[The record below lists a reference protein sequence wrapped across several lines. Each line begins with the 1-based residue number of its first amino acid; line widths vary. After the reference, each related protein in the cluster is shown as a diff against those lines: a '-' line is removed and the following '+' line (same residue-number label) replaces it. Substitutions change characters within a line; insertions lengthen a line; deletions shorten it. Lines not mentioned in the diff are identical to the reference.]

1 MTYTVED
8 IRKILEERKSFKFM
22 KINDNGEKEG
32 PFEADMIFFQNW
44 LINGFETKEFCV
56 ALREYDIYN
65 ITPISKIIKII

>member
-1 MTYTVED
+1 MKYTVED
-8 IRKILEERKSFKFM
+8 IKKILEERKSFKFM

-56 ALREYDIYN
+56 ALLEYDIYS